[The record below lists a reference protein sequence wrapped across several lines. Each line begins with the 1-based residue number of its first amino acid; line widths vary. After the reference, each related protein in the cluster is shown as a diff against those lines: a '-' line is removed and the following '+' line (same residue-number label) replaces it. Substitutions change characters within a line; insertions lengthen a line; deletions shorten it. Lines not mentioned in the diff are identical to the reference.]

1 MTVLQR
7 VQSPTP
13 KFFKTVRNGGLIMAT
28 LGATLL
34 ATPASVLP
42 PWLLKLAGYMA
53 VAGTV
58 ATAVSQATTGSDDP
72 QNGDT
77 HGT

>member
-13 KFFKTVRNGGLIMAT
+13 KFFQKVRTGGLIAAT
-28 LGATLL
+28 IGAALL
-34 ATPASVLP
+34 AAPGVLP
-42 PWLLKLAGYMA
+42 PFLLKLAGYLT
-53 VAGTV
+53 VAGSV
-58 ATAVSQATTGSDDP
+58 AAALSQVTTGSDD
-72 QNGDT
+72 QLNADA